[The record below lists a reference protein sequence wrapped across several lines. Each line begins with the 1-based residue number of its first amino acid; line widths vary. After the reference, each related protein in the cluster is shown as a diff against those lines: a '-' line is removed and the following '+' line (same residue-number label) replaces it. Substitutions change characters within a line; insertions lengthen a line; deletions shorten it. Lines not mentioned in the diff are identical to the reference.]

1 VKEKS
6 KKMSN
11 SQTRSVK
18 SILLLAGSFTFAF
31 LLGELVHEYGHYLSH
46 LAYGNPDNV
55 QVHVDPFGGTMIV
68 GVSSLPDKII
78 SVTSATGPLFNL
90 LLAVTCLLLLWRI
103 RRPVLLSFLLWG
115 PIAMIQEGVN
125 FSLGMMTPGGDAQW
139 IAALGI
145 SKSIIVLTGLFL
157 LVAGVKT
164 ISLLLPLTD
173 IQSDSPF
180 KDKFLIV
187 LLGMCSL
194 MFVRFIHSVAASPAL
209 VMENLVPLIF
219 SLLLAVSV
227 VILYKP
233 MSESTPAE
241 KEKPKPVTWSVTA
254 FSLALGLSL
263 FVFQF
268 FVW

>member
-1 VKEKS
+1 M
-6 KKMSN
+6 MSN
-11 SQTRSVK
+11 NQARSIK

-31 LLGELVHEYGHYLSH
+31 LFGEMVHEYGHYLGH
-46 LAYGNPDNV
+46 LAYGNPDSV
-55 QVHVDPFGGTMIV
+55 QVYLDPFGGSRIV
-68 GVSSLPDKII
+68 GVSYLPDEMI

-103 RRPVLLSFLLWG
+103 RKPDLLPLLLWG

-139 IAALGI
+139 IAAMGVPRPLLL
-145 SKSIIVLTGLFL
+145 LTGSFL

-173 IQSDSPF
+173 IQRDEPF

-194 MFVRFIHSVAASPAL
+194 MFIRFIHSVVASPIS
-209 VMENLVPLIF
+209 VVENLVPLIF
-219 SLLLAVSV
+219 SLLLALFV
-227 VILYKP
+227 VLLYKSV
-233 MSESTPAE
+233 SERTQTE
-241 KEKPKPVTWSVTA
+241 KEKPSPVTWLVTA
-254 FSLALGLSL
+254 SSLALGISMFL
-263 FVFQF
+263 FQIAVLN
-268 FVW
+268 

>member
-1 VKEKS
+1 
-6 KKMSN
+6 MMTTN
-11 SQTRSVK
+11 QTRTIK

-31 LLGELVHEYGHYLSH
+31 LLGELVHEYGHFLGH

-68 GVSSLPDKII
+68 GVTSLPDKII

-103 RRPVLLSFLLWG
+103 RKPSLLPFLLWG

-125 FSLGMMTPGGDAQW
+125 FSIGMMTPGGDAQW
-139 IAALGI
+139 IATLGI
-145 SKSIIVLTGLFL
+145 SKSIIVLIGLFL

-164 ISLLLPLTD
+164 ISLVLPLTN
-173 IQSDSPF
+173 IQRDVPF

-194 MFVRFIHSVAASPAL
+194 MFVRFIHSVVACPGS
-209 VMENLVPLIF
+209 VVENFVPMVF
-219 SLLLAVSV
+219 SLLLAVFV
-227 VILYKP
+227 VLLYKP
-233 MSESTPAE
+233 TSENTQVAI
-241 KEKPKPVTWSVTA
+241 EKPKPISWSVTA
-254 FSLALGLSL
+254 YSLTLGISL
-263 FVFQF
+263 FLFQLF
-268 FVW
+268 MW

>member
-1 VKEKS
+1 M
-6 KKMSN
+6 MSN
-11 SQTRSVK
+11 NQTRFIK

-31 LLGELVHEYGHYLSH
+31 LLGELVHEYGHYLGH

-55 QVHVDPFGGTMIV
+55 QVHVDPFGGSMIV
-68 GVSSLPDKII
+68 GVTSLPDKVI

-90 LLAVTCLLLLWRI
+90 LLAVVCILLLWRI
-103 RRPVLLSFLLWG
+103 RKPALLPFLLWG

-139 IAALGI
+139 IAAIGVPRPLLL
-145 SKSIIVLTGLFL
+145 LTGSFL

-173 IQSDSPF
+173 IQRDESF

-194 MFVRFIHSVAASPAL
+194 MFVRFIHSVVASPTS
-209 VMENLVPLIF
+209 VVENLVPLIF
-219 SLLLAVSV
+219 SLLLTIFV
-227 VILYKP
+227 VFSFKP
-233 MSESTPAE
+233 MSESTHTA
-241 KEKPKPVTWSVTA
+241 KEKPKPVTWTA
-254 FSLALGLSL
+254 TASSLALGLSI
-263 FVFQF
+263 FVFQLF
-268 FVW
+268 I

>member
-1 VKEKS
+1 
-6 KKMSN
+6 MMTTN
-11 SQTRSVK
+11 QTRSVK

-31 LLGELVHEYGHYLSH
+31 LLGELVHEYGHYLGQ

-55 QVHVDPFGGTMIV
+55 KVHIDPFGGTMIV
-68 GVSSLPDKII
+68 GVTSLPGKII

-103 RRPVLLSFLLWG
+103 RRPALLPFLLWG

-139 IAALGI
+139 IAAIGI
-145 SKSIIVLTGLFL
+145 PKLILVLTGSFL

-173 IQSDSPF
+173 IQRDEPF
-180 KDKFLIV
+180 KDKFLAV

-194 MFVRFIHSVAASPAL
+194 MFIRFIHSVVASRAS
-209 VMENLVPLIF
+209 VVENLVPMIF
-219 SLLLAVSV
+219 SLLLAVFV
-227 VILYKP
+227 VLLYKP
-233 MSESTPAE
+233 MSERTYTE
-241 KEKPKPVTWSVTA
+241 KEKSRPVTWPATVS
-254 FSLALGLSL
+254 SLTLGISMFL
-263 FVFQF
+263 FQIAVLN
-268 FVW
+268 

>member
-1 VKEKS
+1 MEHM
-6 KKMSN
+6 MSN
-11 SQTRSVK
+11 DQTKSIK

-31 LLGELVHEYGHYLSH
+31 LLGELVHDYGHYLGH

-68 GVSSLPDKII
+68 GVTSLPDKVI
-78 SVTSATGPLFNL
+78 SVTSATGPLFDL

-103 RRPVLLSFLLWG
+103 RRPALLPFLLWG

-139 IAALGI
+139 IAAMGVPHPLLL
-145 SKSIIVLTGLFL
+145 LTGSFL

-173 IQSDSPF
+173 MERDASF
-180 KDKFLIV
+180 KDKFLII

-194 MFVRFIHSVAASPAL
+194 MFIRFVHSAVASPTSI
-209 VMENLVPLIF
+209 VENLVPLIF
-219 SLLLAVSV
+219 SLLLAVFVALS
-227 VILYKP
+227 YKP
-233 MSESTPAE
+233 VSDNAGGAGTKTKTVA
-241 KEKPKPVTWSVTA
+241 WSAVPLA
-254 FSLALGLSL
+254 LALGAGMFL
-263 FVFQF
+263 FQF
-268 FVW
+268 FAW

>member
-1 VKEKS
+1 
-6 KKMSN
+6 MMTTN
-11 SQTRSVK
+11 QTRSIK

-31 LLGELVHEYGHYLSH
+31 LLGELVHEYGHYLGH

-55 QVHVDPFGGTMIV
+55 QVHVDPFGGTMIL
-68 GVSSLPDKII
+68 GVTSLPDKII

-103 RRPVLLSFLLWG
+103 RRPALLPFLLWG

-125 FSLGMMTPGGDAQW
+125 SSLGMMTPGGDAQW

-145 SKSIIVLTGLFL
+145 PKPIIVLSGSFL

-173 IQSDSPF
+173 IQRDAPF
-180 KDKFLIV
+180 RDKFLIV

-194 MFVRFIHSVAASPAL
+194 MFIRFIHSVIASPVS

-219 SLLLAVSV
+219 SLLLAVFV
-227 VILYKP
+227 VLSYKP
-233 MSESTPAE
+233 SSKGTHAANN
-241 KEKPKPVTWSVTA
+241 KSKPVTWLITA

-263 FVFQF
+263 FVFQM

>member
-1 VKEKS
+1 M
-6 KKMSN
+6 MSSN
-11 SQTRSVK
+11 QTRSIK

-31 LLGELVHEYGHYLSH
+31 LFGELVHEYGHYLGH

-55 QVHVDPFGGTMIV
+55 WVHVDPFGGTMIV
-68 GVSSLPDKII
+68 GVTSLPDKII
-78 SVTSATGPLFNL
+78 SITSATGPLFNL

-103 RRPVLLSFLLWG
+103 RRPALLPLLLWG

-139 IAALGI
+139 IAAMGVPRPLLL
-145 SKSIIVLTGLFL
+145 LTGSFL

-173 IQSDSPF
+173 IESDSPF

-194 MFVRFIHSVAASPAL
+194 MFVRFIYSFVASPAS
-209 VMENLVPLIF
+209 VVENLVPLIF
-219 SLLLAVSV
+219 SLLLAVFVALS
-227 VILYKP
+227 YKP
-233 MSESTPAE
+233 ASGNTGGAGIKTESVAWST
-241 KEKPKPVTWSVTA
+241 VT
-254 FSLALGLSL
+254 LALTLGLGMFL
-263 FVFQF
+263 IQLILLN
-268 FVW
+268 

>member
-1 VKEKS
+1 
-6 KKMSN
+6 MTTN
-11 SQTRSVK
+11 QTRSIK

-31 LLGELVHEYGHYLSH
+31 LLGELVHEYGHYLGH

-68 GVSSLPDKII
+68 GVTSLPDKII

-103 RRPVLLSFLLWG
+103 RKPVLLQFLLWG

-145 SKSIIVLTGLFL
+145 PKPIIVLSGSFL
-157 LVAGVKT
+157 LLAGVKT

-173 IQSDSPF
+173 IQRDEPF
-180 KDKFLIV
+180 RDKFLIV

-194 MFVRFIHSVAASPAL
+194 MFIRFIHSVIAPPVS
-209 VMENLVPLIF
+209 VMENLVSLIF
-219 SLLLAVSV
+219 SLLFAVFV
-227 VILYKP
+227 VLSYK
-233 MSESTPAE
+233 SSRKGTHAADN
-241 KEKPKPVTWSVTA
+241 KSKPVTWPVTA

-263 FVFQF
+263 FVFQL